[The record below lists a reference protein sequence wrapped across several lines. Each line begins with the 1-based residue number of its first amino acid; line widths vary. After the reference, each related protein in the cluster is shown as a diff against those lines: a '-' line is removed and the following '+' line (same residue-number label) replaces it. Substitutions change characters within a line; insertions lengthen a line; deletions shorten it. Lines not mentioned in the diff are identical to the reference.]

1 MLMSSMFHLAVS
13 VPASTAYSP
22 AQGSPQG
29 LYFWCH
35 CQKNHMQLYDG
46 SKPDC
51 ENHVLLSF
59 CLEKYMSL
67 NPIFFPGSLLAT
79 V

>member
-1 MLMSSMFHLAVS
+1 MFHLAVS
-13 VPASTAYSP
+13 VPVSTAYSP
-22 AQGSPQG
+22 APGSPQG

-51 ENHVLLSF
+51 ENHVLFIIL
-59 CLEKYMSL
+59 
-67 NPIFFPGSLLAT
+67 P
-79 V
+79 